1 MSRGLYR
8 VAKLSERLTC
18 NSVHSDKP
26 KERNHV
32 HLIKTLESLENM
44 AHPTGFEPVT
54 FGIGIQHSIQLSYG
68 CTLAAFAD
76 PMRLLSVFAR
86 ALQLEMRLRP
96 RVS

>member
-1 MSRGLYR
+1 MLCTTATGGVRYIEPQKR
-8 VAKLSERLTC
+8 K
-18 NSVHSDKP
+18 
-26 KERNHV
+26 
-32 HLIKTLESLENM
+32 M

-68 CTLAAFAD
+68 CLPTAFAD
-76 PMRLLSVFAR
+76 PMRLLSVFAP